1 MPARTKRLSF
11 SELKVGILVL
21 VSIALFIFFI
31 FSATGGIGR
40 LLGQPFI
47 VKARFAEVD
56 GLLPGNEVRLAGKR
70 VGNVQQ
76 VTLAVIPERPED
88 QNTVEVTMTIDR
100 EVAEQWIRT
109 DSLATLGSIGLL
121 GDKVVDITPGTK
133 KGRPLPSGAYLQTS
147 PGTNIRKIISGVD
160 PLISDLTDSAE
171 QIKTLVAKVNQGQGT
186 IGRLVNDPKVYEDL
200 DRTILEANELVK
212 QVREGQGTLGR
223 LINDPGLYQDL
234 KETTARLERFIRQLD
249 EGQGT
254 VARLIK
260 DPELYKKIEAT
271 ITRLQQ
277 TSDRIAV
284 VAARIERGEG
294 TIGKLI
300 NDPTLHEDTQKTMAN
315 VRHITTRLEQ
325 GQGTMG
331 ALLHDRELYD
341 NLNSLS
347 SQLVR
352 LIYDFRQDPKK
363 YLRVKVSIF

>member
-21 VSIALFIFFI
+21 ASIALFIFFI
-31 FSATGGIGR
+31 FSATGGVGR
-40 LLGQPFI
+40 LLRQPFI
-47 VKARFAEVD
+47 AKARFAEVD

-70 VGNVQQ
+70 VGNVEQ
-76 VTLAVIPERPED
+76 VALAVIPERPED
-88 QNTVEVTMTIDR
+88 QNTVEVTMSIDP
-100 EVAEQWIRT
+100 EVARQWIRT

-121 GDKVVDITPGTK
+121 GDKVVDITPGTQ
-133 KGRPLPSGAYLQTS
+133 KGQPLPSGSYIQTS

-160 PLISDLTDSAE
+160 PLIADLTDSAE
-171 QIKTLVAKVNQGQGT
+171 QIKTLVSKVNEGQGT
-186 IGRLVNDPKVYEDL
+186 IGQLVNNPKVYEDL
-200 DRTILEANELVK
+200 DRTIVEAKELVK

-223 LINDPGLYQDL
+223 LVSDPGLYQDL
-234 KETTARLERFIRQLD
+234 KDTTARLERLIKQMD

-260 DPELYKKIEAT
+260 DPELFKKIDT
-271 ITRLQQ
+271 TMTRVQDISERLDLI
-277 TSDRIAV
+277 S
-284 VAARIERGEG
+284 ARIERGEG

-300 NDPTLHEDTQKTMAN
+300 NDPALHEDTQKTMAN
-315 VRHITTRLEQ
+315 VRHITARLDQ

-352 LIYDFRQDPKK
+352 LVYDFRQDPKK

>member
-1 MPARTKRLSF
+1 MPQRTKRLSF
-11 SELKVGILVL
+11 SELKVGMLVL
-21 VSIALFIFFI
+21 ASIALFIFFI
-31 FSATGGIGR
+31 FSASGGFR
-40 LLGQPFI
+40 FTPPFI
-47 VKARFAEVD
+47 AKARFAEVD

-70 VGNVQQ
+70 VGNVEE
-76 VTLAVIPERPED
+76 VTLAIVPTQAED
-88 QNTVEVTMTIDR
+88 QNTVEVTMSIDQD
-100 EVAEQWIRT
+100 VAQKWIRT

-121 GDKVVDITPGTK
+121 GDKVVDITPGTQ
-133 KGRPLPSGAYLQTS
+133 KGQPLPSGSYIQTS

-160 PLISDLTDSAE
+160 PLIADLTDSAE
-171 QIKTLVAKVNQGQGT
+171 QIKTLVAKVNEGQGT
-186 IGRLVNDPKVYEDL
+186 IGQLVNNPKVYEDL
-200 DRTILEANELVK
+200 DHTIVEAKELVK

-223 LINDPGLYQDL
+223 LVSDPGLYQDL
-234 KETTARLERFIRQLD
+234 KDTTARLERLIKQMD

-260 DPELYKKIEAT
+260 DPELFKKLDMT
-271 ITRLQQ
+271 MTRVQDISERLDLI
-277 TSDRIAV
+277 S
-284 VAARIERGEG
+284 ARIERGEG

-300 NDPTLHEDTQKTMAN
+300 NDPALHEDTQRTMAN
-315 VRHITTRLEQ
+315 VRDITGRLNQ

-352 LIYDFRQDPKK
+352 LVYDFRQDPKK